1 VTPAACRIVS
11 FNYLGGTM
19 TFSSRNVLLSLLA
32 CGSVAAV
39 VIACGSD
46 ESKFGDGADPAMF
59 SDASFS
65 GDGGPVSNDD
75 DLYKND
81 PPPPWC
87 GSDSQAAPPPI
98 GGTEECPD
106 DKNKPGCGCNTVG
119 EEAPCW
125 TGLRRHRNLG
135 ICKDGVAKCKP
146 KNETSNVWG
155 ECVGEVLP
163 VPDGKGAEACS
174 CFSMGEWKIK
184 NTSPCLRNQNGG
196 YYAYS
201 TVGDQAA
208 NCGNDAL
215 PIPPAG
221 QAPSG
226 IWSTNTLKVDCAG
239 TFRLCFRIRAGD
251 YNAPSANDCTLG
263 EVCTD
268 ADYKEANVEQ
278 QLPDLATWAGKDNA
292 CAKKWELDTPENV
305 SPGYGEMIVKG
316 QTVRCDAIDDGAG
329 NDFVFHRVQYCPR
342 MCRDANNASKAEC
355 VQCQLAGQGTFD

>member
-1 VTPAACRIVS
+1 
-11 FNYLGGTM
+11 M
-19 TFSSRNVLLSLLA
+19 TLSSRNLVISLLA
-32 CGSVAAV
+32 SASVAAI

-46 ESKFGDGADPAMF
+46 ESKFDDGSIGPAVFGEGGFGEGGDPR
-59 SDASFS
+59 
-65 GDGGPVSNDD
+65 D

-87 GSDSQAAPPPI
+87 GPDSGVIPPPI

-106 DKNKPGCGCNTVG
+106 DKNKPGCGCETPN
-119 EEAPCW
+119 EEKPCW

-146 KNETSNVWG
+146 KNENSNVWG
-155 ECVGEVLP
+155 ECEGQVLP
-163 VPDGKGAEACS
+163 KLDGKGAEACS
-174 CFSMGEWKIK
+174 CFSVGEWKIA
-184 NTSPCLRNQNGG
+184 NTSPCLRNTSAG

-201 TVGDQAA
+201 TVLDNGQAT
-208 NCGNDAL
+208 NCGFDSK
-215 PIPPAG
+215 PIPPPG

-239 TFRLCFRIRAGD
+239 EFRLCFRIRAGNYEQPKAD
-251 YNAPSANDCTLG
+251 DCILG

-268 ADYKEANVEQ
+268 AVYNEPNVEQ
-278 QLPDLATWAGKDNA
+278 ALPDLKTWAGKDNA
-292 CAKKWELDTPENV
+292 CAKKWESDTPANV

-329 NDFVFHRVQYCPR
+329 QDYVFHRVQYCAR
-342 MCRDANNASKAEC
+342 SCRNPANANNPEC
-355 VQCQLAGQGTFD
+355 VECQLAGKGSF

>member
-1 VTPAACRIVS
+1 MI
-11 FNYLGGTM
+11 L
-19 TFSSRNVLLSLLA
+19 SSRKLLVSILA

-46 ESKFGDGADPAMF
+46 ESKFGDGSIGPSVFPEAGF
-59 SDASFS
+59 QE
-65 GDGGPVSNDD
+65 GGGGPDD

-81 PPPPWC
+81 PLPKWC
-87 GSDSQAAPPPI
+87 GKEGQPQPPPI
-98 GGTEECPD
+98 TGTEDCPS
-106 DKNKPGCGCNTVG
+106 DKNKPGCGCETAG

-125 TGLRRHRNLG
+125 TGLRKHRNLG
-135 ICKDGVAKCKP
+135 ICKDGKAKCMP
-146 KNETSNVWG
+146 KNETANVWG
-155 ECVGEVLP
+155 ACEGQVLP

-174 CFSMGEWKIK
+174 CFSVGEWKIA
-184 NTSPCLRNQNGG
+184 NTSPCLRNQAGG

-201 TVGDQAA
+201 TVLS
-208 NCGNDAL
+208 N
-215 PIPPAG
+215 G
-221 QAPSG
+221 QATYCGPDPGQVAPEGTAPPG

-251 YNAPSANDCTLG
+251 YNNPKADDCVLG

-278 QLPDLATWAGKDNA
+278 PLPDLATWAGKDPV
-292 CAKKWELDTPENV
+292 CAKKWEADTPANV

-329 NDFVFHRVQYCPR
+329 NDFVFHRVQYCAR
-342 MCRDANNASKAEC
+342 TCRDAANANNPEC
-355 VQCQLAGQGTFD
+355 VACQLAGKGTF

>member
-1 VTPAACRIVS
+1 MILT
-11 FNYLGGTM
+11 
-19 TFSSRNVLLSLLA
+19 SRNLLLSILA
-32 CGSVAAV
+32 CGSVAAI

-46 ESKFGDGADPAMF
+46 ESKFDDGTIGPAVFPEAGFGDGSA
-59 SDASFS
+59 
-65 GDGGPVSNDD
+65 GPSD

-87 GSDSQAAPPPI
+87 GPDAGTPLPPI

-106 DKNKPGCGCNTVG
+106 DKNKPGCGCATPG
-119 EEAPCW
+119 EEASCW
-125 TGLRRHRNLG
+125 TGLRKHRNLG
-135 ICKDGVAKCKP
+135 ICKDGRTKCMP
-146 KNETSNVWG
+146 KNETTNVWG
-155 ECVGEVLP
+155 PCEGEVLP

-174 CFSMGEWKIK
+174 CFSVGEWKIA
-184 NTSPCLRNQNGG
+184 NTSPCLWNQGGG

-201 TVGDQAA
+201 TVFKDGKATY
-208 NCGNDAL
+208 CGPEPEVA
-215 PIPPAG
+215 PPG
-221 QAPSG
+221 TAPPG

-251 YNAPSANDCTLG
+251 YNNPKSDDCILG

-278 QLPDLATWAGKDNA
+278 QLPDLATWAGKDPA
-292 CAKKWELDTPENV
+292 CAKKWESDTPENV

-342 MCRDANNASKAEC
+342 SCRKPENESKEEC
-355 VQCQLAGQGTFD
+355 VACQLAGRGTF

>member
-1 VTPAACRIVS
+1 
-11 FNYLGGTM
+11 M
-19 TFSSRNVLLSLLA
+19 TFSSRNLLFSLLA
-32 CGSVAAV
+32 CGSVAALV
-39 VIACGSD
+39 VACGTEDSTFPA
-46 ESKFGDGADPAMF
+46 ETAPPPFGSPDGGF
-59 SDASFS
+59 
-65 GDGGPVSNDD
+65 GDGGPVSND

-87 GSDSQAAPPPI
+87 GGGAGDPRPPI

-106 DKNKPGCGCNTVG
+106 DKNKPGCGCGNIGDT
-119 EEAPCW
+119 APCW

-135 ICKDGVAKCKP
+135 ICKDGVAKCVG

-155 ECVGEVLP
+155 ECVGQVLP

-174 CFSMGEWKIK
+174 CFSLGEWKIA
-184 NTSPCLRNQNGG
+184 NTSPCLWNTGG
-196 YYAYS
+196 GNYYSYS
-201 TVGDQAA
+201 TVWDNNQAT
-208 NCGNDAL
+208 NCGDAK
-215 PIPPAG
+215 PTPPAG

-239 TFRLCFRIRAGD
+239 TFRLCFKIRAGD
-251 YNAPSANDCTLG
+251 FKNPKPDDCVLG

-278 QLPDLATWAGKDNA
+278 ALPDLATWAGKDNA
-292 CAKKWELDTPENV
+292 CAKKWELDTPANV

-342 MCRDANNASKAEC
+342 SCRDSANANNPEC
-355 VQCQLAGQGTFD
+355 VECQLAGKGTF